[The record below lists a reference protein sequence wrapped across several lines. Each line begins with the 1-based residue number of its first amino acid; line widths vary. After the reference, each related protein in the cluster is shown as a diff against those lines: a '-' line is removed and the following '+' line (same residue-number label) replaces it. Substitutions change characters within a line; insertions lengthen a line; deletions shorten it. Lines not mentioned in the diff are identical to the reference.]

1 MSHNFT
7 ALYEAA
13 ARLIQTND
21 NAYNETSIRY
31 RGYESTKEYTDE
43 EVERILKRGSITEQ
57 QNLSRYYFQKDTFY
71 KRIILHYATLL
82 KYCGI
87 LIPSVN
93 NNTKISNPAVKKKYY
108 NALDFIESVK
118 LKVLFT
124 RITCKV
130 LVDGVYYGV
139 LLKVT
144 NPRKTV
150 AILDLPALY
159 CRSRFKDIDGNDIIE
174 FNVSYFDTIVDL
186 KARELAL
193 NTYPDVIKKAYKKYK
208 KKPTLDNMW
217 VFIPSGMG
225 ICFYMEN
232 ARPFFLDTIEAIMD
246 YEQAVDNEKE
256 RELDEIRK
264 IVVQKIPH
272 LTDGGLLFEPEEA
285 AVMHTGAVNMLKKSA
300 NISVLTTYADVDAI
314 VSKTS
319 ADNVNNSLDRM
330 LQNVYSQTGTSKEI
344 FAATGS
350 SSLNIALKNDL
361 ALMMLLANKYSA
373 FLTTVVNDLFKNANI
388 AFKYEF
394 LPVSYYNE
402 KEYVDTSKGLAS
414 LGYSWLVPAVAMDL
428 TQRDLV
434 NVKHLEHDIMDLEDI
449 MIPLSS
455 AYQGSAQSGSNSNSN
470 PASDVGPGRPK
481 LEEEE
486 KSVKTIQNEQS
497 IEKTGQGGP
506 V

>member
-1 MSHNFT
+1 MSRNFA

-13 ARLIQTND
+13 RGMIQTND
-21 NAYNETSIRY
+21 NAYNESSIRY
-31 RGYESTKEYTDE
+31 RGYEVNKTYTDE
-43 EVERILKRGSITEQ
+43 EIERILERGSITEQ
-57 QNLSRYYFQKDTFY
+57 QSLSRYFFLKDTFY

-93 NNTKISNPAVKKKYY
+93 NNSNISNPAVKKKYY
-108 NALDFIESVK
+108 NALDFIESFK

-124 RITCKV
+124 RITTKV

-139 LLKVT
+139 MLKVV

-150 AILDLPALY
+150 SILDLPALY
-159 CRSRFKDIDGNDIIE
+159 CRSRFKDLDGNDIIE
-174 FNVSYFDTIVDL
+174 FNVSYFDTIVDI

-193 NTYPDVIKKAYKKYK
+193 NTYPDVIKKAYRKYK
-208 KKPTLDNMW
+208 KKPTSDNLW

-225 ICFYMEN
+225 ICFYIDN
-232 ARPFFLDTIEAIMD
+232 SRPFFLDTIDAILD
-246 YEQAVDNEKE
+246 YEKAVDNEKE

-285 AVMHTGAVNMLKKSA
+285 AVMHKGAVDMLKKSA

-373 FLTTVVNDLFKNANI
+373 FLTVVINDLFKNANI
-388 AFKYEF
+388 GFKYEF
-394 LPVSYYNE
+394 LPISYYNE
-402 KEYVDTSKGLAS
+402 KEYIDSSKGLAS
-414 LGYSWLVPAVAMDL
+414 LGYSWLVPAIAMDMS
-428 TQRDLV
+428 QRDLS
-434 NVKHLEHDIMDLEDI
+434 NIKHLEHDIMNLEDV

-455 AYQGSAQSGSNSNSN
+455 AYQGSASGGSNA
-470 PASDVGPGRPK
+470 PTGSDKGPGRPT
-481 LEEEE
+481 LEQEE

-497 IEKTGQGGP
+497 IERTGQGGP